1 MNKEYQDVVPNENT
15 VLKVSYGGEII
26 YFPKYDLC

>member
-1 MNKEYQDVVPNENT
+1 MNKEYQNVVPNENT
-15 VLKVSYGGEII
+15 VLKVTCDGEII